1 MCITNIKR
9 KDINL
14 WMLLF
19 IGEWVEF
26 DLEILTQCSQELR
39 NRTMTD
45 NFGIYQYFKGG

>member
-45 NFGIYQYFKGG
+45 KFGIYQDFKSG